1 VTAEWLDPRGPV
13 ATRLGLVDLLGGEA
27 AHHPWPAER
36 AGALAA
42 LDGLNLG
49 EEELFLAWDLARRVP
64 DLSSA
69 EERAALLLV
78 LAVQLAGRLGSTH
91 LPTSGAEGTAHLEE
105 LATALGA
112 DREEVAL
119 ARTLLAEVREAR
131 LSGGRS
137 RLDALVGLPGER
149 RPFLLDGYSLYE
161 ERMLRAEERVAQ
173 AVRARLEA
181 APMVERAQAEAA
193 LADVLARPAVR
204 GGTPVR
210 LTDEQRAAVEATLVR
225 PLTVIAGGPGTG
237 KTSIVAALL
246 RALARLGVEGP
257 AVALAAPTG
266 RAADRMRQAL
276 DDALAAIADPGD
288 ADRALSIPEA
298 QTLHRL
304 LGWNPTAGRF
314 RHHAGNPLPYAVVL
328 VDEASMIDLL
338 QMDRL
343 LAALPATTRLVL
355 LGDPDQLPSVDAG
368 SVLRDLLGG
377 DAPLPAA
384 RSPRA
389 LPTDRRLVAAARLT
403 ESFRMSPSDPAG
415 RHVLLV
421 ARRVA
426 AGLPIDIN
434 SGAPADELPR
444 HRRSAEELELVGVEL
459 LDSGD
464 GERDRAAFLDRWWER
479 RRGDAARAA
488 ERDALLRR
496 TFVRDRAARERGG
509 DGFDDRDRAALLA
522 LFAESERMR
531 LVTFTRADAAEANAA
546 LHARA
551 VAALRERQAADGAE
565 ALRSAA
571 MVPGE
576 PVLVTEN
583 DHARALYNGDQG
595 LVLRVSDDGAPHHFM
610 AVFRRG
616 DTLRAFS
623 LESLRGRLDLAYAVT
638 VHKSQGSEHDLVGL
652 LVPPA
657 GPVHDSPLASREL
670 VYTALTRARRGV
682 VIVGDSALFARAAAR
697 KTRRF
702 SRLGARIVDG

>member
-1 VTAEWLDPRGPV
+1 MRSVLLDPRGPV
-13 ATRLGLVDLLGGEA
+13 ATRLGLAGGEA
-27 AHHPWPAER
+27 ARHPWPAER

-42 LDGLNLG
+42 LDGFNLG
-49 EEELFLAWDLARRVP
+49 EDELFLAWDLARRVP
-64 DLSSA
+64 DLSSE

-78 LAVQLAGRLGSTH
+78 LAVQLAGRLGSTL
-91 LPTSGAEGTAHLEE
+91 LPTSGTEGVAHLEE

-112 DREEVAL
+112 DRDEAERARAL
-119 ARTLLAEVREAR
+119 LSEVRQTRMA
-131 LSGGRS
+131 GGRP

-149 RPFLLDGYSLYE
+149 RPLLLDGYSLYE
-161 ERMLRAEERVAQ
+161 ERMLRAEARVAQ
-173 AVRARLEA
+173 AVGARLAA
-181 APMVERAQAEAA
+181 APVTEAESTAAGAA
-193 LADVLARPAVR
+193 LADVLGRPAMR
-204 GGTPVR
+204 GGAPVR
-210 LTDEQRAAVEATLVR
+210 LTDEQRAAVEAALAR

-246 RALARLGVEGP
+246 RALARLGIAGP

-266 RAADRMRQAL
+266 RAADRMRQAI
-276 DDALAAIADPGD
+276 DGALAAIADPGE
-288 ADRALSIPEA
+288 ADRAFVVPEA

-314 RHHAGNPLPYAVVL
+314 RHHAGNPLPHAVVL

-368 SVLRDLLGG
+368 AVLRDLLP
-377 DAPLPAA
+377 DAGAA
-384 RSPRA
+384 G
-389 LPTDRRLVAAARLT
+389 DRRASAAARLT

-426 AGLPIDIN
+426 AGLSLDTN
-434 SGAPADELPR
+434 AGAPAEEAPR
-444 HRRSAEELELVGVEL
+444 RRAAVEELELVGVEL

-464 GERDRAAFLDRWWER
+464 GARDRAAFLERWWER

-509 DGFDDRDRAALLA
+509 DGFDERDRAALLQ
-522 LFAESERMR
+522 LFTESERMR
-531 LVTFTRADAAEANAA
+531 LVTFTRADAAEVNAA

-551 VAALRERQAADGAE
+551 VTALREQQAAEGAE
-565 ALRSAA
+565 ALRQAA

-616 DTLRAFS
+616 DGLRAFS

-652 LVPPA
+652 LIPPA
-657 GPVHDSPLASREL
+657 GPVHESPLASREL

-682 VIVGDSALFARAAAR
+682 VIVGDAALFARAAAR
-697 KTRRF
+697 RTRRF
-702 SRLGARIVDG
+702 SRLGARLTDG

>member
-1 VTAEWLDPRGPV
+1 VTTLDPRGPV
-13 ATRLGLVDLLGGEA
+13 AMRLGLVESAGGEA
-27 AHHPWPAER
+27 ARHPWPAER

-42 LDGLNLG
+42 LDGFNLG
-49 EEELFLAWDLARRVP
+49 EDELFLAWDLARRVP

-78 LAVQLAGRLGSTH
+78 LAVQLAGRLGSTL

-105 LATALGA
+105 LATALGS
-112 DREEVAL
+112 DRDEAER
-119 ARTLLAEVREAR
+119 ARELLAEVRKTRMA
-131 LSGGRS
+131 GGRP

-149 RPFLLDGYSLYE
+149 RPLLLDGYSLYE

-173 AVRARLEA
+173 AVRARLDA
-181 APMVERAQAEAA
+181 APMVEPAAAAAA

-204 GGTPVR
+204 HGAPVR
-210 LTDEQRAAVEATLVR
+210 LTDEQRAAVEAALGR
-225 PLTVIAGGPGTG
+225 PMTVIAGGPGTG

-246 RALARLGVEGP
+246 RALARLGVGGT

-266 RAADRMRQAL
+266 RAADRMRQAI
-276 DDALAAIADPGD
+276 DGALSAIADPAD
-288 ADRALSIPEA
+288 ADRAFVVPEA

-304 LGWNPTAGRF
+304 LGWNPHAGRF
-314 RHHAGNPLPYAVVL
+314 RHHAGNPLPHAVVL

-343 LAALPATTRLVL
+343 LQALTPETRLVL

-368 SVLRDLLGG
+368 AVLRDLLPDGG
-377 DAPLPAA
+377 AG
-384 RSPRA
+384 
-389 LPTDRRLVAAARLT
+389 DRRARAAARLT
-403 ESFRMSPSDPAG
+403 ESFRMSPADPAG

-426 AGLPIDIN
+426 AGLSLDEKD
-434 SGAPADELPR
+434 APVEELPR
-444 HRRSAEELELVGVEL
+444 RRASASDLTLSGVEL

-464 GERDRAAFLDRWWER
+464 VARDRAALLDRWWELL
-479 RRGDAARAA
+479 RGDAARAS
-488 ERDALLRR
+488 ERDALVRR
-496 TFVRDRAARERGG
+496 TFVRDRAARERGA

-522 LFAESERMR
+522 LFADVERMR
-531 LVTFTRADAAEANAA
+531 LVTFTRADAAEVNGA

-551 VAALRERQAADGAE
+551 VATLRERQAADGAE
-565 ALRSAA
+565 TLRSAA

-583 DHARALYNGDQG
+583 DHARALYNGDLG
-595 LVLRVSDDGAPHHFM
+595 IVLRVSDDRAPHHFM

-616 DTLRAFS
+616 DSLRAFS
-623 LESLRGRLDLAYAVT
+623 LESLRGRIDLAYAVT
-638 VHKSQGSEHDLVGL
+638 VHKSQGSEHDLVAL

-670 VYTALTRARRGV
+670 VYTALTRARRA
-682 VIVGDSALFARAAAR
+682 VIVVGDAALFARAAAR

-702 SRLGARIVDG
+702 SRLGARIRD